1 MRTEDRNLVIAA
13 VILCLVIGILA
24 PFIASSNPDGLEK
37 SAEQLMGNPDTE
49 PAVNAP
55 MSDYSIP
62 GLGKIGEIGAM
73 FVGIFV
79 TLIIAFLVGMY
90 FSRRKTPPEA
100 SK

>member
-1 MRTEDRNLVIAA
+1 MRTEDRNLIIAA

-37 SAEQLMGNPDTE
+37 SAEQLMGNPDTD

-73 FVGIFV
+73 FAGIFV
-79 TLIIAFLVGMY
+79 TLIVAYLVAMLIR
-90 FSRRKTPPEA
+90 RRKNSPE
-100 SK
+100 SFN

>member
-49 PAVNAP
+49 PAINAP
-55 MSDYSIP
+55 MSDYTIP
-62 GLGKIGEIGAM
+62 GLGKIGEVAAM
-73 FVGIFV
+73 FVGILV
-79 TLIIAFLVGMY
+79 TLIVAYIVATLIR
-90 FSRRKTPPEA
+90 RRKTPPEA

>member
-79 TLIIAFLVGMY
+79 TLIVAYLVAMLI
-90 FSRRKTPPEA
+90 RRRQTPPKA

>member
-1 MRTEDRNLVIAA
+1 MRTENRNLVIGA

-55 MSDYSIP
+55 MSDYTIP
-62 GLGKIGEIGAM
+62 GFGKLGEIGAM
-73 FVGIFV
+73 FAGIFV
-79 TLIIAFLVGMY
+79 TLIVAYLVAMLIR
-90 FSRRKTPPEA
+90 RRKNP
-100 SK
+100 S

>member
-1 MRTEDRNLVIAA
+1 MRTKDRNLLVTA

-37 SAEQLMGNPDTE
+37 SAEQLGNPNTQ
-49 PAVNAP
+49 PVINAP

-73 FVGIFV
+73 FVGILV
-79 TLIIAFLVGMY
+79 TLIIAYIVAILIK
-90 FSRRKTPPEA
+90 RRKTPPET
-100 SK
+100 SP

>member
-1 MRTEDRNLVIAA
+1 MRTNERNLIIAA

-49 PAVNAP
+49 PALNAP
-55 MSDYSIP
+55 MSDYIIP
-62 GLGKIGEIGAM
+62 GLGKLGEIAAM
-73 FVGIFV
+73 FAGILL
-79 TLIIAFLVGMY
+79 TLIVAYLVAMLIR
-90 FSRRKTPPEA
+90 RRKTPPEK